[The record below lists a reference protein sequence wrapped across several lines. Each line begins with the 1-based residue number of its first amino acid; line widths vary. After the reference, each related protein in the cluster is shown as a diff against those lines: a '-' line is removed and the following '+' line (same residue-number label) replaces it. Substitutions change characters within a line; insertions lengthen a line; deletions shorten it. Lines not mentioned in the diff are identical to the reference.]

1 MCVEHPV
8 LKIKLKINFL
18 IFKSV
23 QAQALAWLNNVKK
36 KLFHLNVCKSF
47 SVVICPLPGLSFQKN
62 ADKYSIFLVQDLN
75 LPAFRVRLNQYC

>member
-23 QAQALAWLNNVKK
+23 QAQALAWLNNVTN
-36 KLFHLNVCKSF
+36 KLFHLNAAKVL
-47 SVVICPLPGLSFQKN
+47 SVVICPLPGL
-62 ADKYSIFLVQDLN
+62 
-75 LPAFRVRLNQYC
+75 